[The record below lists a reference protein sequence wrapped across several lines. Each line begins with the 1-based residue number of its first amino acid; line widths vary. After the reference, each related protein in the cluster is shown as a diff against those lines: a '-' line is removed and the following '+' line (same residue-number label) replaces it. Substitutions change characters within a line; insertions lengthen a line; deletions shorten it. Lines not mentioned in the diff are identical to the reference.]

1 MENLG
6 PVGSKN
12 AFHFEF
18 SLYKVDEEAD
28 ILLLQAGDVVGPVDD
43 PVEDSMLGEQ
53 PDHPA
58 QLGSVLEVGV
68 QLKLRP
74 DLTETWHLEK
84 LCDANPRQRLIFT
97 LADIF
102 VTDSRFSQSLAF
114 SQSSPMVFFLLES
127 YQTTLC
133 APAAVGAMETTI
145 AVIVVAGRAD
155 SAVDRRHSFP
165 PASYGE
171 YSDQMYVRYF
181 LVG

>member
-12 AFHFEF
+12 VFQFEF

-68 QLKLRP
+68 QLMLPRN
-74 DLTETWHLEK
+74 LTETWHLKE
-84 LCDANPRQRLIFT
+84 NR
-97 LADIF
+97 
-102 VTDSRFSQSLAF
+102 
-114 SQSSPMVFFLLES
+114 
-127 YQTTLC
+127 
-133 APAAVGAMETTI
+133 
-145 AVIVVAGRAD
+145 
-155 SAVDRRHSFP
+155 
-165 PASYGE
+165 
-171 YSDQMYVRYF
+171 
-181 LVG
+181 